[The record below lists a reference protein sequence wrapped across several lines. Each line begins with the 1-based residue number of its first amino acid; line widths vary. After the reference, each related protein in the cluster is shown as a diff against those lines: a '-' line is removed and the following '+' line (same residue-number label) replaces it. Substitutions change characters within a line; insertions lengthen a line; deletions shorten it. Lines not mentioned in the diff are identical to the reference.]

1 MTLGE
6 RIAQY
11 RKALGLSQEALGE
24 RLGVSRQAV
33 SKWETNAAAPDMEN
47 LMALA
52 REFGI
57 SLAELSGTP
66 EEMNAGKKPRRVRS
80 GVWYFL
86 FPVLCALAGAAV
98 VGLSLL
104 LGSGDTNG
112 EPAAPPPSEASSPAP
127 ATDFALVWTN
137 ADGYEEF
144 LELGTQDISFPF
156 GSTLELTE
164 PETVL
169 DTDFGVM
176 KHHIADCG
184 AITVEYDRIEE
195 ETVRESVTLLSTI
208 SKSVY
213 TPRRIGPGSSEH
225 TLLNAYGDA
234 LIYCLKEENGYSLVP
249 HSHYYEYFERPL
261 CLTFY
266 IQQGE
271 VAGICAE
278 NLMDGADLRDID
290 HIYRF
295 PVKNGEPDFSL
306 RREQE
311 QETLSDARR
320 VYIAFNQL
328 VTNDNLS
335 AVERYA
341 YRCDV
346 FGLLP
351 DVDWQEYMVCSDTYE
366 EPDVG
371 FFALMDWLA
380 RQESYSESEILWLQM
395 GSAATGLDGACTDMY
410 CHVLSRALFD
420 DPVEFAKQL
429 AVGGI
434 PEETMHLAITFAAYD
449 AYYYPVETEAAV
461 RAIRETLENSGF
473 TESQAEW
480 AQRLVEQLTAQ

>member
-80 GVWYFL
+80 GIWYFL

-98 VGLSLL
+98 VGLFLL
-104 LGSGDTNG
+104 LGSGDTNE
-112 EPAAPPPSEASSPAP
+112 EPAAPPPSEAPSPAP

-137 ADGYEEF
+137 ADGHQEF
-144 LELGTQDISFPF
+144 LELGMQDASFPF

-169 DTDFGVM
+169 DTDFGIM

-213 TPRRIGPGSSEH
+213 TPRGIGPGSTERA
-225 TLLNAYGDA
+225 LLNAYGDD

-249 HSHYYEYFERPL
+249 HDYFYEYCEGPL
-261 CLTFY
+261 TLTFY
-266 IQQGE
+266 IGQGE
-271 VAGICAE
+271 VAGLCVE
-278 NLMDGADLRDID
+278 NPMDGAGLHDVD
-290 HIYRF
+290 HVYRF
-295 PVKNGEPDFSL
+295 PLVNGEPDFSK
-306 RREQE
+306 RQEPE
-311 QETLSDARR
+311 QETLSDARK
-320 VYIAFNQL
+320 VYIAFHQL

-351 DVDWQEYMVCSDTYE
+351 SVDWQEYTVCSGTYE
-366 EPDVG
+366 KPDVG

-395 GSAATGLDGACTDMY
+395 GSAAKGLDGAYTDMY
-410 CHVLSRALFD
+410 CHVLSRALFY

-429 AVGGI
+429 AVDGI
-434 PEETMHLAITFAAYD
+434 PEETMRLAITFTAYD
-449 AYYYPVETEAAV
+449 AYYYPTETETAV
-461 RAIRETLENSGF
+461 KFLQKTLDDGGF
-473 TESQAEW
+473 TDTQAGW
-480 AQRLVEQLTAQ
+480 AQQLMDALTTQ